1 MTVATLFKKN
11 GENITGKF
19 DEGKLIID
27 GFFMLT
33 DENNLIHL
41 YPKETIEYFALT
53 SNIEDYTTYLDQKGI
68 KVPVGINKFKVLIG
82 ESQLV
87 IDNAFFC
94 ESIGDY
100 VRITTFGAPGY
111 INEVFIQKENVN
123 DIQVHY
129 TETNQERASLLFD
142 KKLLE
147 KIDMGDYYGEVM
159 ALLSILSSYDIN
171 EDDFLAIYE
180 SNYYTF
186 NISTDFAN
194 AIDLYIKSKSE
205 NKTDSADLIKEYG
218 DTISDESISEW
229 KSVKP
234 EPVEL
239 SSYDELGELESEPL
253 KDEEDNSTETWKF
266 EGSTVE
272 DMAEEDNDSKYLNE
286 ENPVPLEEVQ
296 PEEELDEDSK
306 KQVERIQKDLD
317 DQNINFDMENF
328 IKTGNISK
336 RYDQAVAEIND
347 VIDSVKGM
355 DFEKLKYRLEHD
367 GGDLRNLYE
376 TFCEESDLT
385 IDSKISYDS
394 FYAFLNA

>member
-159 ALLSILSSYDIN
+159 VLLSILSSYDIN

-194 AIDLYIKSKSE
+194 AINLYIKSKSE
-205 NKTDSADLIKEYG
+205 NQTDSTDLIKEYG
-218 DTISDESISEW
+218 DTISDDSISEW

-239 SSYDELGELESEPL
+239 FANDESSNLEPEPL
-253 KDEEDNSTETWKF
+253 KDEEDNSVETWKF
-266 EGSTVE
+266 EGSTAE
-272 DMAEEDNDSKYLNE
+272 DMAEEDNDSEYLNE
-286 ENPVPLEEVQ
+286 ENPVALEEVQ
-296 PEEELDEDSK
+296 PEEELDENSK
-306 KQVERIQKDLD
+306 QQVERIQKDLD
-317 DQNINFDMENF
+317 DQNIDFDMENF
-328 IKTGNISK
+328 IKTGKI
-336 RYDQAVAEIND
+336 YDQAASEIND
-347 VIDSVKGM
+347 IIDSAKGI
-355 DFEKLKYRLEHD
+355 DFEKLKYRLGYD

-385 IDSKISYDS
+385 IDSKISYDA
-394 FYAFLNA
+394 FYAFVNS

>member
-11 GENITGKF
+11 GENTTGKF

-159 ALLSILSSYDIN
+159 VLISILSSYDIN

-186 NISTDFAN
+186 NISADFAK
-194 AIDLYIKSKSE
+194 AINLYIKSKSE
-205 NKTDSADLIKEYG
+205 NQTDSTNLAEEYG
-218 DTISDESISEW
+218 DTISDDSISEW
-229 KSVKP
+229 KSIKP

-239 SSYDELGELESEPL
+239 SSYDELGGLEPEPL
-253 KDEEDNSTETWKF
+253 KDEEDDSTEKWEY

-272 DMAEEDNDSKYLNE
+272 DMDEEDESKYLNE
-286 ENPVPLEEVQ
+286 EEPVALEEVQ
-296 PEEELDEDSK
+296 LEEELDEDSK
-306 KQVERIQKDLD
+306 RQGEQIEKIAE
-317 DQNINFDMENF
+317 E
-328 IKTGNISK
+328 
-336 RYDQAVAEIND
+336 YDQAVEEINR
-347 VIDSVKGM
+347 IIESVKGM
-355 DFEKLKYRLEHD
+355 DLEKMKYRMGYDNELKD
-367 GGDLRNLYE
+367 LYE
-376 TFCEESDLT
+376 SFCMESDLT
-385 IDSKISYDS
+385 IESEISYEA
-394 FYAFLNA
+394 FYMFINS

>member
-19 DEGKLIID
+19 DEGKLITD

-41 YPKETIEYFALT
+41 YPKENIEYFALT
-53 SNIEDYTTYLDQKGI
+53 SNIEDYATYLDQKGI
-68 KVPVGINKFKVLIG
+68 KIDKGINKFKVLFDNT
-82 ESQLV
+82 QLF
-87 IDNAFFC
+87 IDSAFFC

-100 VRITTFGAPGY
+100 VRFTIFGAPGY
-111 INEVFIQKENVN
+111 INEVFIPKENVN
-123 DIQVHY
+123 DIEVHH
-129 TETNQERASLLFD
+129 TETNQEKASLLFD

-159 ALLSILSSYDIN
+159 VLLSILSSYDIH

-194 AIDLYIKSKSE
+194 AIDLYIKSKTE
-205 NKTDSADLIKEYG
+205 NKTDSTDLIEEYG
-218 DTISDESISEW
+218 DTISDDSISEW

-234 EPVEL
+234 ETVDL
-239 SSYDELGELESEPL
+239 SSYDALRSLEPEPL
-253 KDEEDNSTETWKF
+253 KDEEDDSTEKWEY

-272 DMAEEDNDSKYLNE
+272 DMDEEDESKYLNE
-286 ENPVPLEEVQ
+286 EEPAALEEVE
-296 PEEELDEDSK
+296 PEEELDENSK
-306 KQVERIQKDLD
+306 SQVERIQKDLD
-317 DQNINFDMENF
+317 DQNINLDMEEF
-328 IKTGNISK
+328 IKTGKIAE
-336 RYDQAVAEIND
+336 RYDQAVNEIND
-347 VIDSVKGM
+347 LIESVKGI
-355 DFEKLKYRLEHD
+355 DLEELKHKLGFDR
-367 GGDLRNLYE
+367 DLRDLYE
-376 TFCEESDLT
+376 TFCEESNLT
-385 IDSKISYDS
+385 INSDKSYES

>member
-82 ESQLV
+82 EYQLV

-159 ALLSILSSYDIN
+159 VLLSILSSYDIN

-194 AIDLYIKSKSE
+194 AINLYIKSKSE
-205 NKTDSADLIKEYG
+205 NQTDSTDLAEEYG
-218 DTISDESISEW
+218 DTISDDSISEW
-229 KSVKP
+229 KSVKS
-234 EPVEL
+234 ETVDL
-239 SSYDELGELESEPL
+239 SSYDALRSLEPEPL
-253 KDEEDNSTETWKF
+253 KDEEVDSTEKWEY

-272 DMAEEDNDSKYLNE
+272 DMDEEDESKYLNE
-286 ENPVPLEEVQ
+286 EEPVALEEVE
-296 PEEELDEDSK
+296 PEEELDENTKS
-306 KQVERIQKDLD
+306 QVERIQKDLD
-317 DQNINFDMENF
+317 DQNIDFDMENF
-328 IKTGNISK
+328 IKTGKISEE
-336 RYDQAVAEIND
+336 YEQILADMT
-347 VIDSVKGM
+347 DSIKAAKGM
-355 DFEKLKYRLEHD
+355 TAEEIELQLAQDD
-367 GGDLRNLYE
+367 NLNEVYE
-376 TFCEESDLT
+376 TFCEAYDIEKYSEG
-385 IDSKISYDS
+385 SYEDFS
-394 FYAFLNA
+394 NFVNS

>member
-1 MTVATLFKKN
+1 MTVATLFKKT
-11 GENITGKF
+11 GENITGNF

-53 SNIEDYTTYLDQKGI
+53 SNIEDYTNYLDQKGI
-68 KVPVGINKFKVLIG
+68 KVPVGINKFKVLID

-159 ALLSILSSYDIN
+159 VLLSILSSYDIN

-180 SNYYTF
+180 TNYYTF
-186 NISTDFAN
+186 NISTDFAD
-194 AIDLYIKSKSE
+194 AINLYIKSKSE
-205 NKTDSADLIKEYG
+205 NQTDSTDLIKEYG
-218 DTISDESISEW
+218 DTISDDSISEW

-239 SSYDELGELESEPL
+239 SSYDELAGLEPEPL
-253 KDEEDNSTETWKF
+253 KDKEDNSKEKWVYD
-266 EGSTVE
+266 GSDVYNIN
-272 DMAEEDNDSKYLNE
+272 EEDESKYLNE
-286 ENPVPLEEVQ
+286 EEPVALEEVE
-296 PEEELDEDSK
+296 PEEELDENSK
-306 KQVERIQKDLD
+306 SQVERIQKDLD
-317 DQNINFDMENF
+317 DQNINLDMEEF
-328 IKTGNISK
+328 IKTGKIAE
-336 RYDQAVAEIND
+336 RYDQAVNEIND
-347 VIDSVKGM
+347 LIDSVKGM
-355 DFEKLKYRLEHD
+355 DLEELKHKLGVDR
-367 GGDLRNLYE
+367 DLRDLYE
-376 TFCEESDLT
+376 TFCEESNLT
-385 IDSKISYDS
+385 INSDASYEA

>member
-129 TETNQERASLLFD
+129 TETNQEKASLLFD

-159 ALLSILSSYDIN
+159 VLLSILSSYDIN

-180 SNYYTF
+180 SNYYIF
-186 NISTDFAN
+186 NISTDFAD
-194 AIDLYIKSKSE
+194 AINLYIKSKSE
-205 NKTDSADLIKEYG
+205 NQTDSTDLAEEYG
-218 DTISDESISEW
+218 DTISDNSISEW
-229 KSVKP
+229 KSVKS

-239 SSYDELGELESEPL
+239 SSYDELGGLEPEPL
-253 KDEEDNSTETWKF
+253 KDEEDDSTEKWEY
-266 EGSTVE
+266 EGSIVE
-272 DMAEEDNDSKYLNE
+272 DMDEEDESKYLNE
-286 ENPVPLEEVQ
+286 EEPVALEEVE

-306 KQVERIQKDLD
+306 RQGEQIEKIAE
-317 DQNINFDMENF
+317 E
-328 IKTGNISK
+328 
-336 RYDQAVAEIND
+336 YDQAVEEINR
-347 VIDSVKGM
+347 IIESVKGM
-355 DFEKLKYRLEHD
+355 DLEKMKYRMGYDNELKD
-367 GGDLRNLYE
+367 LYE
-376 TFCEESDLT
+376 SFCMESDLT
-385 IDSKISYDS
+385 IESEISYEA
-394 FYAFLNA
+394 FYMFINS

>member
-159 ALLSILSSYDIN
+159 VLISILSSYDIN

-186 NISTDFAN
+186 NISTDFAD
-194 AIDLYIKSKSE
+194 AINLYIKSKSE
-205 NKTDSADLIKEYG
+205 NQTDSTDLAEEYG
-218 DTISDESISEW
+218 DTISDDSISEW
-229 KSVKP
+229 KSVNP
-234 EPVEL
+234 ETVDL
-239 SSYDELGELESEPL
+239 SSYDALRSLDPEPL
-253 KDEEDNSTETWKF
+253 KDKEDNSVENWEY

-272 DMAEEDNDSKYLNE
+272 DMDEEDESKYLNE
-286 ENPVPLEEVQ
+286 EEPVALEEVE
-296 PEEELDEDSK
+296 PKEELDENSK
-306 KQVERIQKDLD
+306 SQVERIQKDLD
-317 DQNINFDMENF
+317 DQNINLDMEEF
-328 IKTGNISK
+328 IKTGKIAE
-336 RYDQAVAEIND
+336 RYDQAVNEIND
-347 VIDSVKGM
+347 LIESVKGM
-355 DFEKLKYRLEHD
+355 DLEEVKHKLGFDR
-367 GGDLRNLYE
+367 DLRDLYE
-376 TFCEESDLT
+376 TFCEESNLT
-385 IDSKISYDS
+385 INSDESYES

>member
-111 INEVFIQKENVN
+111 INEVFIQKEDVD

-159 ALLSILSSYDIN
+159 VLLSILSSYDIH

-194 AIDLYIKSKSE
+194 AIDLYIKSKTE
-205 NKTDSADLIKEYG
+205 NKTDSIDLIEEYG
-218 DTISDESISEW
+218 DTISDDSISEW

-234 EPVEL
+234 ETVDL
-239 SSYDELGELESEPL
+239 SSYDALRSLEPEPL
-253 KDEEDNSTETWKF
+253 KDEEDDSVEKW
-266 EGSTVE
+266 EYDGSTTE
-272 DMAEEDNDSKYLNE
+272 DMSEEDESKYLNE
-286 ENPVPLEEVQ
+286 EEPVALEEVE
-296 PEEELDEDSK
+296 PEEELDENSK
-306 KQVERIQKDLD
+306 SQVERIQKDLD
-317 DQNINFDMENF
+317 DQNINLDMEKF
-328 IKTGNISK
+328 IKTGKIAE
-336 RYDQAVAEIND
+336 RYDQAVNEIND
-347 VIDSVKGM
+347 LIESVKGM
-355 DFEKLKYRLEHD
+355 DLEKIKYQMSYD
-367 GGDLRNLYE
+367 NDLSDLYE
-376 TFCEESDLT
+376 TFCEESDLELE
-385 IDSKISYDS
+385 SEISYEA
-394 FYAFLNA
+394 FYTFINS

>member
-1 MTVATLFKKN
+1 MTIATLFKKN
-11 GENITGKF
+11 GKNITGKF

-33 DENNLIHL
+33 DENDQIHL

-53 SNIEDYTTYLDQKGI
+53 SNIEDYTNYLDQKGI
-68 KVPVGINKFKVLIG
+68 KVPAGINKFKVLVG

-100 VRITTFGAPGY
+100 IRITTFGAPGY
-111 INEVFIQKENVN
+111 INEVFIQKEDVD
-123 DIQVHY
+123 DIEVHY
-129 TETNQERASLLFD
+129 TETNQEKASLLFD

-147 KIDMGDYYGEVM
+147 KIDMGDYYGQVM
-159 ALLSILSSYDIN
+159 ALISILSSYDIH

-205 NKTDSADLIKEYG
+205 NKTDSNDLIKEYG
-218 DTISDESISEW
+218 DTISDDSISEW

-239 SSYDELGELESEPL
+239 NSYDELAGLEPEPL
-253 KDEEDNSTETWKF
+253 K
-266 EGSTVE
+266 
-272 DMAEEDNDSKYLNE
+272 AEEDSSIERWHYDGSDVYNITEEDESKYLDE
-286 ENPVPLEEVQ
+286 EEPVALEEVE
-296 PEEELDEDSK
+296 PEEELDENSK
-306 KQVERIQKDLD
+306 SQVERIQKDLD
-317 DQNINFDMENF
+317 DQNINFDIENF
-328 IKTGNISK
+328 INTGKISEE
-336 RYDQAVAEIND
+336 YDHALTDMANSIKAA
-347 VIDSVKGM
+347 KGM
-355 DFEKLKYRLEHD
+355 TAEEIKLQLAQD
-367 GGDLRNLYE
+367 DNLNEVYE
-376 TFCEESDLT
+376 TYCE
-385 IDSKISYDS
+385 SYDIEKYS
-394 FYAFLNA
+394 EDSYEDFSNFVNS

>member
-68 KVPVGINKFKVLIG
+68 KVPIGINKFKVLIS

-111 INEVFIQKENVN
+111 INEIFIQKENVN

-129 TETNQERASLLFD
+129 TETNQEKASLLFD

-159 ALLSILSSYDIN
+159 VLLSILSSYDIN

-194 AIDLYIKSKSE
+194 AINLYIKSKSE
-205 NKTDSADLIKEYG
+205 NQTDSTDLAEEYG
-218 DTISDESISEW
+218 DTISDDSISEW

-239 SSYDELGELESEPL
+239 SSYDELGGLEPEPL
-253 KDEEDNSTETWKF
+253 KDEEDDSTKKWEY

-272 DMAEEDNDSKYLNE
+272 DMDEEDESKYLNE
-286 ENPVPLEEVQ
+286 ENPVVLEEVE
-296 PEEELDEDSK
+296 PDEELDENSK
-306 KQVERIQKDLD
+306 SQVERIQKDLD
-317 DQNINFDMENF
+317 DQNINLDMEKF
-328 IKTGNISK
+328 IKTGKIAE
-336 RYDQAVAEIND
+336 RYDQAVEEINRT
-347 VIDSVKGM
+347 IESVKGM
-355 DFEKLKYRLEHD
+355 DLEKIKYQMRYD
-367 GGDLRNLYE
+367 NDLSDLYE
-376 TFCEESDLT
+376 TFCEESDLELE
-385 IDSKISYDS
+385 SEISYEA
-394 FYAFLNA
+394 FYTFINS

>member
-53 SNIEDYTTYLDQKGI
+53 SNIEDYTNYLDQKGI
-68 KVPVGINKFKVLIG
+68 KVPVGINKFKVLID

-100 VRITTFGAPGY
+100 VRITTFGSPGY

-159 ALLSILSSYDIN
+159 VLLSILSSYDIN

-186 NISTDFAN
+186 NISTDFAH
-194 AIDLYIKSKSE
+194 AINLYIKSKSE
-205 NKTDSADLIKEYG
+205 NQTDSTDLAEEYG
-218 DTISDESISEW
+218 DTISDDSISEW

-234 EPVEL
+234 ETVDL
-239 SSYDELGELESEPL
+239 SSYDALRSLEPEPL
-253 KDEEDNSTETWKF
+253 KDEEVDSTEKWEY

-272 DMAEEDNDSKYLNE
+272 DMDEEDESKYLNE
-286 ENPVPLEEVQ
+286 EEPVALEEVE
-296 PEEELDEDSK
+296 PEEELDENSK
-306 KQVERIQKDLD
+306 QQVERIQKDLD
-317 DQNINFDMENF
+317 DQNIDFDMENF
-328 IKTGNISK
+328 IKTGKI
-336 RYDQAVAEIND
+336 YDQVASEIND
-347 VIDSVKGM
+347 IIDSAKGL
-355 DFEKLKYRLEHD
+355 DFEKLKYRLGSD

-385 IDSKISYDS
+385 IDSKISYDA

>member
-111 INEVFIQKENVN
+111 INEVFIQKEDVD

-129 TETNQERASLLFD
+129 TETNQEKASLLFD

-159 ALLSILSSYDIN
+159 VLLSILSSYDIN

-205 NKTDSADLIKEYG
+205 TKTDSNDLIEECG
-218 DTISDESISEW
+218 DTISDDFISKW
-229 KSVKP
+229 KSVNP

-239 SSYDELGELESEPL
+239 SSYDELGGLEPEPL
-253 KDEEDNSTETWKF
+253 KDKEDD
-266 EGSTVE
+266 STVE
-272 DMAEEDNDSKYLNE
+272 DMDEEDESKYLNE
-286 ENPVPLEEVQ
+286 EEPVALEEVE
-296 PEEELDEDSK
+296 PEEELDENSK
-306 KQVERIQKDLD
+306 SQVERIQKDLD
-317 DQNINFDMENF
+317 DQNINLDMEEF
-328 IKTGNISK
+328 IKTGKIAE
-336 RYDQAVAEIND
+336 RYDQAVNEIND
-347 VIDSVKGM
+347 LIDSVKGM
-355 DFEKLKYRLEHD
+355 DLEEVKHKLGFDR
-367 GGDLRNLYE
+367 DLRDLYE
-376 TFCEESDLT
+376 TFCEESNLT
-385 IDSKISYDS
+385 INSDESYES

>member
-129 TETNQERASLLFD
+129 TETNQERASLLFN

-159 ALLSILSSYDIN
+159 VLLSILSSYDIN

-186 NISTDFAN
+186 NISTDFAD
-194 AIDLYIKSKSE
+194 AINLYIKSKSE
-205 NKTDSADLIKEYG
+205 NQTDSTDLIKEYG
-218 DTISDESISEW
+218 DTISDDSISEW

-239 SSYDELGELESEPL
+239 SSYDELGGLEPEPL
-253 KDEEDNSTETWKF
+253 KDEEDDSTEKWEY

-272 DMAEEDNDSKYLNE
+272 DMDEEDESKYLNE
-286 ENPVPLEEVQ
+286 EEPVALEEVE
-296 PEEELDEDSK
+296 PEEELDENSK
-306 KQVERIQKDLD
+306 SQVERIQKDLD
-317 DQNINFDMENF
+317 YQNINLDMEKF
-328 IKTGNISK
+328 IKTGKIAE
-336 RYDQAVAEIND
+336 RYDQAVEEINRT
-347 VIDSVKGM
+347 IESVKGM
-355 DFEKLKYRLEHD
+355 DLEKIKYQMSYD
-367 GGDLRNLYE
+367 NDLSDLYE
-376 TFCEESDLT
+376 TFCEESDLELE
-385 IDSKISYDS
+385 SEISYEA
-394 FYAFLNA
+394 FYTFINS

>member
-1 MTVATLFKKN
+1 MTIVTLFKKN
-11 GENITGKF
+11 GKNITGKF

-33 DENNLIHL
+33 DENDQIHL
-41 YPKETIEYFALT
+41 YPKENIEYFALT
-53 SNIEDYTTYLDQKGI
+53 SNIEDYTAYLDQKEI
-68 KVPVGINKFKVLIG
+68 KVPAGINKFKVLVG
-82 ESQLV
+82 QSQLV

-100 VRITTFGAPGY
+100 IRITTFGAPGY
-111 INEVFIQKENVN
+111 INEVFIQKENVD
-123 DIQVHY
+123 DIEVHY
-129 TETNQERASLLFD
+129 TETNQEKASLLFD

-159 ALLSILSSYDIN
+159 VLLSILSGYDIH

-186 NISTDFAN
+186 NISTDFAE

-205 NKTDSADLIKEYG
+205 NKTESTDLVEEYG
-218 DTISDESISEW
+218 DTISDDSISEW

-234 EPVEL
+234 ETVKL
-239 SSYDELGELESEPL
+239 NSYDELDGLEPEPL
-253 KDEEDNSTETWKF
+253 KDEEEY
-266 EGSTVE
+266 E
-272 DMAEEDNDSKYLNE
+272 SKYLNE
-286 ENPVPLEEVQ
+286 ENPVALEEVE
-296 PEEELDEDSK
+296 PEEELDENSK

-328 IKTGNISK
+328 IKTGRISE
-336 RYDQAVAEIND
+336 RYDQALTEIND
-347 VIDSVKGM
+347 VIESVKGM
-355 DFEKLKYRLEHD
+355 DFENVKHKLGFDR
-367 GGDLRNLYE
+367 DLRDLYE
-376 TFCEESDLT
+376 TFCEESDLDINSDT
-385 IDSKISYDS
+385 SYEA

>member
-68 KVPVGINKFKVLIG
+68 KVPIGINKFKVLIDK
-82 ESQLV
+82 SQLV

-186 NISTDFAN
+186 NISTDFAD
-194 AIDLYIKSKSE
+194 AINLYIKSKSE
-205 NKTDSADLIKEYG
+205 NQTDSTDLAEEYG
-218 DTISDESISEW
+218 DTISDDSISEW

-234 EPVEL
+234 EP
-239 SSYDELGELESEPL
+239 L
-253 KDEEDNSTETWKF
+253 KDEEDE
-266 EGSTVE
+266 
-272 DMAEEDNDSKYLNE
+272 SKYLNE
-286 ENPVPLEEVQ
+286 EEPVALEEVE
-296 PEEELDEDSK
+296 PEEELDENSK
-306 KQVERIQKDLD
+306 SQVERIQKDLD
-317 DQNINFDMENF
+317 DQNINLDMEEF
-328 IKTGNISK
+328 IKTGKIAE
-336 RYDQAVAEIND
+336 RYDQAVNEIND
-347 VIDSVKGM
+347 LIESVKGM
-355 DFEKLKYRLEHD
+355 DFEEVKHKLGLDR
-367 GGDLRNLYE
+367 DLRDLYE
-376 TFCEESDLT
+376 TFCEESNLT
-385 IDSKISYDS
+385 INSDESYES

>member
-111 INEVFIQKENVN
+111 INEVFIQKEDVD

-129 TETNQERASLLFD
+129 TETNQEKASLLFD

-159 ALLSILSSYDIN
+159 VLISILHSYDIH

-186 NISTDFAN
+186 NISTDFAH
-194 AIDLYIKSKSE
+194 AINLYIKSKSE
-205 NKTDSADLIKEYG
+205 NQTDSTDLAEEYG
-218 DTISDESISEW
+218 DTISDDSISEW

-239 SSYDELGELESEPL
+239 SSYDELGGLEPEPL
-253 KDEEDNSTETWKF
+253 KDEEDDSTEKWVYD
-266 EGSTVE
+266 GSDVYNIT
-272 DMAEEDNDSKYLNE
+272 EEDESKYLNE
-286 ENPVPLEEVQ
+286 EEPVALEEVE
-296 PEEELDEDSK
+296 PEEELDENSK
-306 KQVERIQKDLD
+306 SQVGRIQKDLD
-317 DQNINFDMENF
+317 DQNINLDMEKF
-328 IKTGNISK
+328 IKTGKIAE
-336 RYDQAVAEIND
+336 RYDQAVEEINRT
-347 VIDSVKGM
+347 IESVKGM
-355 DFEKLKYRLEHD
+355 DLEKIKYQMSYD
-367 GGDLRNLYE
+367 NDLSDLYE
-376 TFCEESDLT
+376 TFCEESDLELE
-385 IDSKISYDS
+385 SEISYEA
-394 FYAFLNA
+394 FYTFINS

>member
-41 YPKETIEYFALT
+41 YPKETIDYFALT
-53 SNIEDYTTYLDQKGI
+53 SNIEDYTNYLDQKGI
-68 KVPVGINKFKVLIG
+68 KVPVGINKFKVLID

-159 ALLSILSSYDIN
+159 VLLSILSSYDIH

-194 AIDLYIKSKSE
+194 AIDLYIKSKTE
-205 NKTDSADLIKEYG
+205 NKTDSTDLIEEYG
-218 DTISDESISEW
+218 DTISDDSISEW

-234 EPVEL
+234 ETVDL
-239 SSYDELGELESEPL
+239 SSYDALRSLEPEPL
-253 KDEEDNSTETWKF
+253 KDKEDDSVENWEY

-272 DMAEEDNDSKYLNE
+272 DVNEEDESKYLNE
-286 ENPVPLEEVQ
+286 EEPIALEEVQ

-306 KQVERIQKDLD
+306 KQGEQIEK
-317 DQNINFDMENF
+317 IAEE
-328 IKTGNISK
+328 
-336 RYDQAVAEIND
+336 YDQAVEEINR
-347 VIDSVKGM
+347 IIESVKGM
-355 DFEKLKYRLEHD
+355 DLEKMKYRMGYDNELKD
-367 GGDLRNLYE
+367 LYE
-376 TFCEESDLT
+376 SFCMESDLT
-385 IDSKISYDS
+385 IESEISYEA
-394 FYAFLNA
+394 FYMFINS

>member
-19 DEGKLIID
+19 DEGKLITD

-33 DENNLIHL
+33 DENNVIHL

-53 SNIEDYTTYLDQKGI
+53 SNIEDYAAYLDQKGI
-68 KVPVGINKFKVLIG
+68 RIDKGINKFKVLTDKT
-82 ESQLV
+82 QLFV
-87 IDNAFFC
+87 DSAFFC

-100 VRITTFGAPGY
+100 VRFTTFGAPGY

-123 DIQVHY
+123 DIEVHS
-129 TETNQERASLLFD
+129 TETNQEKASLLFD

-159 ALLSILSSYDIN
+159 VLLSILSSYDIH

-194 AIDLYIKSKSE
+194 AIDLYIKSKTE
-205 NKTDSADLIKEYG
+205 NKTDSTDLIEEYG
-218 DTISDESISEW
+218 DTISDDSISEW

-234 EPVEL
+234 ETVDL
-239 SSYDELGELESEPL
+239 SSYDALRSLEPEPL
-253 KDEEDNSTETWKF
+253 KDEEVDSTEKWEY

-272 DMAEEDNDSKYLNE
+272 DTTEEDESEYLNDE
-286 ENPVPLEEVQ
+286 EPVALEEVQ

-306 KQVERIQKDLD
+306 KQGEQIEK
-317 DQNINFDMENF
+317 IAEE
-328 IKTGNISK
+328 
-336 RYDQAVAEIND
+336 YDQAVEEINR
-347 VIDSVKGM
+347 IIESVKGM
-355 DFEKLKYRLEHD
+355 DLEKMKYRMGYDNELKD
-367 GGDLRNLYE
+367 LYE
-376 TFCEESDLT
+376 SFCMESDLT
-385 IDSKISYDS
+385 IESEISYEA
-394 FYAFLNA
+394 FYTFINS

>member
-68 KVPVGINKFKVLIG
+68 KVPIGINKFKVLIG

-159 ALLSILSSYDIN
+159 VLISILSSYDIN
-171 EDDFLAIYE
+171 EDDFLAIYK

-186 NISTDFAN
+186 NISTDFAD
-194 AIDLYIKSKSE
+194 AINLYIKSKSE
-205 NKTDSADLIKEYG
+205 N
-218 DTISDESISEW
+218 
-229 KSVKP
+229 
-234 EPVEL
+234 
-239 SSYDELGELESEPL
+239 
-253 KDEEDNSTETWKF
+253 
-266 EGSTVE
+266 
-272 DMAEEDNDSKYLNE
+272 
-286 ENPVPLEEVQ
+286 
-296 PEEELDEDSK
+296 
-306 KQVERIQKDLD
+306 
-317 DQNINFDMENF
+317 
-328 IKTGNISK
+328 
-336 RYDQAVAEIND
+336 
-347 VIDSVKGM
+347 
-355 DFEKLKYRLEHD
+355 
-367 GGDLRNLYE
+367 
-376 TFCEESDLT
+376 
-385 IDSKISYDS
+385 
-394 FYAFLNA
+394 

>member
-53 SNIEDYTTYLDQKGI
+53 SNIEDYTNYLDQKGI
-68 KVPVGINKFKVLIG
+68 KVPVGINKFKVLID

-159 ALLSILSSYDIN
+159 VLLSILSSYDIN

-194 AIDLYIKSKSE
+194 AINLYIKSKSE
-205 NKTDSADLIKEYG
+205 NQTDSTDLAEEYA
-218 DTISDESISEW
+218 DTISDDSISEW

-234 EPVEL
+234 ETVDL
-239 SSYDELGELESEPL
+239 SSYDALRSLEPEPL
-253 KDEEDNSTETWKF
+253 KDKEDDSTKKWEY

-272 DMAEEDNDSKYLNE
+272 DMDEEDESKYLNE
-286 ENPVPLEEVQ
+286 EEPVALEEVE
-296 PEEELDEDSK
+296 PEEELDENSK
-306 KQVERIQKDLD
+306 SQVERIQKDLD
-317 DQNINFDMENF
+317 DQNIDFDMENF
-328 IKTGNISK
+328 IKTGKISEE
-336 RYDQAVAEIND
+336 YEQILADMT
-347 VIDSVKGM
+347 DSIKAAKGM
-355 DFEKLKYRLEHD
+355 TAEEIELQLAQDD
-367 GGDLRNLYE
+367 NLNEVYE
-376 TFCEESDLT
+376 TFCEAYDIEKYSEG
-385 IDSKISYDS
+385 SYEDFS
-394 FYAFLNA
+394 NFVNS

>member
-68 KVPVGINKFKVLIG
+68 KVPVGINKFKVLID

-111 INEVFIQKENVN
+111 INEVFIQKEDVD

-159 ALLSILSSYDIN
+159 ALLSILSSYDIH

-194 AIDLYIKSKSE
+194 AIDLYIKSKTE
-205 NKTDSADLIKEYG
+205 NKTDSTDLIEEYG
-218 DTISDESISEW
+218 DTISDDSISEW

-234 EPVEL
+234 ETVDL
-239 SSYDELGELESEPL
+239 SSYDALRSLEPEPL
-253 KDEEDNSTETWKF
+253 KDEVDDSVENWKY

-272 DMAEEDNDSKYLNE
+272 DMDGEDESKYLNE
-286 ENPVPLEEVQ
+286 EEPVALEEVE
-296 PEEELDEDSK
+296 PEEELDENSK
-306 KQVERIQKDLD
+306 SQVERIQKDLD
-317 DQNINFDMENF
+317 DQNINLDMEEF
-328 IKTGNISK
+328 IKTGKIAE
-336 RYDQAVAEIND
+336 RYEQAVNEIND
-347 VIDSVKGM
+347 IIDSVKGM
-355 DFEKLKYRLEHD
+355 DLEKIKYQMSYDNNLSD
-367 GGDLRNLYE
+367 LYE
-376 TFCEESDLT
+376 TFCEESDLELE
-385 IDSKISYDS
+385 SEISYEA
-394 FYAFLNA
+394 FYTFINS

>member
-53 SNIEDYTTYLDQKGI
+53 SNIEDYTNYLDQKGI
-68 KVPVGINKFKVLIG
+68 KVPIGINKFKVLIG
-82 ESQLV
+82 GSQLV

-111 INEVFIQKENVN
+111 INEVFIQKEDVD

-159 ALLSILSSYDIN
+159 ALLSILSSYDIH

-205 NKTDSADLIKEYG
+205 NQTDSTDLIKECG
-218 DTISDESISEW
+218 DTISDDSISEW

-234 EPVEL
+234 ETVDL
-239 SSYDELGELESEPL
+239 SSYDALRSLEPEPL
-253 KDEEDNSTETWKF
+253 KDREDDSVENWEY

-272 DMAEEDNDSKYLNE
+272 DMDEEDESKYLNE
-286 ENPVPLEEVQ
+286 EEPVSLEEVQ
-296 PEEELDEDSK
+296 PEEKLDENSK
-306 KQVERIQKDLD
+306 QQVERIQKDLD
-317 DQNINFDMENF
+317 DQNIDFDMENF
-328 IKTGNISK
+328 IKTGKI
-336 RYDQAVAEIND
+336 YDQAASEIND
-347 VIDSVKGM
+347 IIDSAKGL
-355 DFEKLKYRLEHD
+355 DFEKLKYRLGSD

-385 IDSKISYDS
+385 IDSKISYDA
-394 FYAFLNA
+394 FYAFVNS

>member
-19 DEGKLIID
+19 DEGRLITD

-33 DENNLIHL
+33 DENNVIHL

-53 SNIEDYTTYLDQKGI
+53 SNIEDYAAYLDQKGI
-68 KVPVGINKFKVLIG
+68 RIDKGINKFKVLTNKT
-82 ESQLV
+82 QLYV
-87 IDNAFFC
+87 DSAFFC

-100 VRITTFGAPGY
+100 VRFTTFSAPGY

-123 DIQVHY
+123 DIEVHH
-129 TETNQERASLLFD
+129 TETNQEKASLLFD

-159 ALLSILSSYDIN
+159 VLLSILSSYDIH

-194 AIDLYIKSKSE
+194 AIDLYIKSKTE
-205 NKTDSADLIKEYG
+205 NKTDSTDLIEEYG
-218 DTISDESISEW
+218 DIISDDSISEW

-234 EPVEL
+234 ETVDL
-239 SSYDELGELESEPL
+239 SSYDALRSLEPEPL
-253 KDEEDNSTETWKF
+253 KDEEVDSTEKWEY

-272 DMAEEDNDSKYLNE
+272 DMDEEDESKYINE
-286 ENPVPLEEVQ
+286 ENPVALEEVQ
-296 PEEELDEDSK
+296 PEEELDENSK
-306 KQVERIQKDLD
+306 SQVERIQKDLD
-317 DQNINFDMENF
+317 DQNINLDMEEF
-328 IKTGNISK
+328 IKTGKIAE
-336 RYDQAVAEIND
+336 RYDQAVNEIND
-347 VIDSVKGM
+347 LIESVKGM
-355 DFEKLKYRLEHD
+355 DLEEVKHKLGFD
-367 GGDLRNLYE
+367 SDLRDLYE
-376 TFCEESDLT
+376 TFCEESNLT
-385 IDSKISYDS
+385 INSDESYES

>member
-53 SNIEDYTTYLDQKGI
+53 SNIEDYTNYLDQKGI
-68 KVPVGINKFKVLIG
+68 KVPVGINKFKVLID

-159 ALLSILSSYDIN
+159 VLLSILSSYDIN

-186 NISTDFAN
+186 NISTDFAD
-194 AIDLYIKSKSE
+194 AINLYIKSKSE
-205 NKTDSADLIKEYG
+205 NQTDSTDLAEEYG
-218 DTISDESISEW
+218 DTISDDSISEW

-239 SSYDELGELESEPL
+239 SSYDELDGLEPEPL
-253 KDEEDNSTETWKF
+253 KDEEDDSTEKWEY
-266 EGSTVE
+266 EGSTTE
-272 DMAEEDNDSKYLNE
+272 EIPEEDESKYINE
-286 ENPVPLEEVQ
+286 ENPVALEEVIRQ
-296 PEEELDEDSK
+296 TEEELDEDSK
-306 KQVERIQKDLD
+306 RQGEQIEKIAE
-317 DQNINFDMENF
+317 E
-328 IKTGNISK
+328 
-336 RYDQAVAEIND
+336 YDQAVEEINR
-347 VIDSVKGM
+347 IIESVKGM
-355 DFEKLKYRLEHD
+355 DLEKMKYRMGYDNELKD
-367 GGDLRNLYE
+367 LYE
-376 TFCEESDLT
+376 SFCMESDLT
-385 IDSKISYDS
+385 IESEISYEA
-394 FYAFLNA
+394 FYMFINS

>member
-19 DEGKLIID
+19 DEGRLITD

-33 DENNLIHL
+33 DENNVIHL

-53 SNIEDYTTYLDQKGI
+53 SNIEDYAAYLDQKGI
-68 KVPVGINKFKVLIG
+68 RIDKGNNKFKVLTNKT
-82 ESQLV
+82 QLYV
-87 IDNAFFC
+87 DSAFFC

-100 VRITTFGAPGY
+100 VRFTTFSAPGY

-123 DIQVHY
+123 DIEVHS
-129 TETNQERASLLFD
+129 TETNQEKASLLFD

-159 ALLSILSSYDIN
+159 VLLSILSSYDIH

-194 AIDLYIKSKSE
+194 AIDLYIKSKTE
-205 NKTDSADLIKEYG
+205 NKTDSTDLIEEYG
-218 DTISDESISEW
+218 DTISDDSISEW

-234 EPVEL
+234 ETVDL
-239 SSYDELGELESEPL
+239 SSYDALRSLEPEPL
-253 KDEEDNSTETWKF
+253 KDEEDDSVEKW
-266 EGSTVE
+266 EYDGSTTE
-272 DMAEEDNDSKYLNE
+272 DMSEEDESKYLNE
-286 ENPVPLEEVQ
+286 EEPVALEEVQ

-306 KQVERIQKDLD
+306 QQVERIQKDLD
-317 DQNINFDMENF
+317 DQNIDFDMENF
-328 IKTGNISK
+328 IKTGKI
-336 RYDQAVAEIND
+336 YDQAASEIND
-347 VIDSVKGM
+347 IIDSAKGI
-355 DFEKLKYRLEHD
+355 DFEKLKYRLGYD

-385 IDSKISYDS
+385 IDSKISYDA
-394 FYAFLNA
+394 FYAFVNS

>member
-68 KVPVGINKFKVLIG
+68 KVPIGINKFKVLIG
-82 ESQLV
+82 KSQLV

-129 TETNQERASLLFD
+129 TETNQEKASLLFD

-159 ALLSILSSYDIN
+159 VLLSILSSYDIN

-186 NISTDFAN
+186 NISTDFAD
-194 AIDLYIKSKSE
+194 AINLYIKSKSE
-205 NKTDSADLIKEYG
+205 NQTDSTDLIKEYG
-218 DTISDESISEW
+218 DTISDDSISEW

-239 SSYDELGELESEPL
+239 SSYDELAGLEPEPL
-253 KDEEDNSTETWKF
+253 KDEEDNSTEKWVYD
-266 EGSTVE
+266 GSDVYNIT
-272 DMAEEDNDSKYLNE
+272 EEDESKYLNE
-286 ENPVPLEEVQ
+286 EEPVALEEVQ
-296 PEEELDEDSK
+296 PEEELDENSK
-306 KQVERIQKDLD
+306 QQVERIQKDLD
-317 DQNINFDMENF
+317 DQNINLDMEEF
-328 IKTGNISK
+328 IKTGKIAE
-336 RYDQAVAEIND
+336 RYDQAVNEIND
-347 VIDSVKGM
+347 LIESAKGM
-355 DFEKLKYRLEHD
+355 DLEEVKHKLGFDR
-367 GGDLRNLYE
+367 DLRDLYE
-376 TFCEESDLT
+376 TFCEESDLELE
-385 IDSKISYDS
+385 SEVSYEA
-394 FYAFLNA
+394 FYTFINS

>member
-1 MTVATLFKKN
+1 MTIATLFKKN
-11 GENITGKF
+11 GKNITGKF

-33 DENNLIHL
+33 DENDQIHL

-53 SNIEDYTTYLDQKGI
+53 SNIEDYTNYLDQKGI
-68 KVPVGINKFKVLIG
+68 KVPAGINKFKVLVS

-100 VRITTFGAPGY
+100 IRITTFGAPGY
-111 INEVFIQKENVN
+111 INEVFIQKEDVD
-123 DIQVHY
+123 DIEVHY
-129 TETNQERASLLFD
+129 TETNQEKASLLFD

-159 ALLSILSSYDIN
+159 VLLSILSGYDIH

-205 NKTDSADLIKEYG
+205 NKTDSTDLVEEYG
-218 DTISDESISEW
+218 DTISDDSISEW

-234 EPVEL
+234 ENVEL
-239 SSYDELGELESEPL
+239 SSYDELAGLEPEPL
-253 KDEEDNSTETWKF
+253 KDEEDSSVERWHYD
-266 EGSTVE
+266 GSDVYNIT
-272 DMAEEDNDSKYLNE
+272 EEDESKYLNE
-286 ENPVPLEEVQ
+286 EEPVSLEEVES
-296 PEEELDEDSK
+296 EEELDENSK
-306 KQVERIQKDLD
+306 SQVERIQKDLD
-317 DQNINFDMENF
+317 DQNINFDIENF
-328 IKTGNISK
+328 INTGKISEE
-336 RYDQAVAEIND
+336 YDHVLADMTNSINAA
-347 VIDSVKGM
+347 KGM
-355 DFEKLKYRLEHD
+355 TAEEIKLQLAQD
-367 GGDLRNLYE
+367 DNLNEVYE
-376 TFCEESDLT
+376 TYCESYNIEKYSE
-385 IDSKISYDS
+385 DSYEDFSNFVNS
-394 FYAFLNA
+394 

>member
-11 GENITGKF
+11 GENITGNF

-129 TETNQERASLLFD
+129 TETNQEKASLLFD

-159 ALLSILSSYDIN
+159 VLLSILSSYDIN

-186 NISTDFAN
+186 NISTDFAD
-194 AIDLYIKSKSE
+194 AINLYIKSKSE
-205 NKTDSADLIKEYG
+205 NQTDSTDLIKEYG
-218 DTISDESISEW
+218 DTISDDSISEW

-239 SSYDELGELESEPL
+239 SSYDELGGLEPEPL
-253 KDEEDNSTETWKF
+253 KDEEDDSTEKWVYD
-266 EGSTVE
+266 GSDVYNIT
-272 DMAEEDNDSKYLNE
+272 EEDESKYLNE
-286 ENPVPLEEVQ
+286 ENPVALEEVE
-296 PEEELDEDSK
+296 PEEEELDENSK
-306 KQVERIQKDLD
+306 QQVERIQKDLD
-317 DQNINFDMENF
+317 DQNINLDMEEF
-328 IKTGNISK
+328 IKTGKI
-336 RYDQAVAEIND
+336 YDQAETEIND
-347 VIDSVKGM
+347 IIESAKGI
-355 DFEKLKYRLEHD
+355 DFEKLKYRLGYD

-385 IDSKISYDS
+385 IESKISYEA
-394 FYAFLNA
+394 FYAFINS

>member
-68 KVPVGINKFKVLIG
+68 KVPAGINKFKVLIG

-159 ALLSILSSYDIN
+159 VLLSILSSYDIN

-180 SNYYTF
+180 SKYYTF
-186 NISTDFAN
+186 NISTDFAD
-194 AIDLYIKSKSE
+194 AINLYIKSKSE
-205 NKTDSADLIKEYG
+205 NKTDSTDLAEEYG

-239 SSYDELGELESEPL
+239 SSYDELGGLEPESL
-253 KDEEDNSTETWKF
+253 KDEEDNSTEKWVYD
-266 EGSTVE
+266 GSDVYNIT
-272 DMAEEDNDSKYLNE
+272 EEDESKYLNE
-286 ENPVPLEEVQ
+286 EDPVALEEVE
-296 PEEELDEDSK
+296 PEEELDENSK
-306 KQVERIQKDLD
+306 SQVERIQKDLD
-317 DQNINFDMENF
+317 DQNINLDMEKF
-328 IKTGNISK
+328 IKTGKIAE
-336 RYDQAVAEIND
+336 RYDQAVEEINRT
-347 VIDSVKGM
+347 IESVKGM
-355 DFEKLKYRLEHD
+355 DLEKIKYQMSYD
-367 GGDLRNLYE
+367 NDLSDLYE
-376 TFCEESDLT
+376 TFCEESDLELE
-385 IDSKISYDS
+385 SEISYEA
-394 FYAFLNA
+394 FYTFINS

>member
-41 YPKETIEYFALT
+41 YPKETIDYFALT

-129 TETNQERASLLFD
+129 TETNQEKASLLFD

-159 ALLSILSSYDIN
+159 VLLSILSSYDIN

-186 NISTDFAN
+186 NISTDFAD
-194 AIDLYIKSKSE
+194 AINLYIKSKSE
-205 NKTDSADLIKEYG
+205 NQTDSTDLIKEYG
-218 DTISDESISEW
+218 DTISDDSISEW

-239 SSYDELGELESEPL
+239 SSYDELGELEPEPL
-253 KDEEDNSTETWKF
+253 KDEEDNSTEKWVYD
-266 EGSTVE
+266 GSDVYNIT
-272 DMAEEDNDSKYLNE
+272 EEDESKYLNE
-286 ENPVPLEEVQ
+286 EEPVALEEVE
-296 PEEELDEDSK
+296 PEEELDENSK
-306 KQVERIQKDLD
+306 SQVERIQKELD
-317 DQNINFDMENF
+317 DQNINLDMEKF
-328 IKTGNISK
+328 IKTGKIAE
-336 RYDQAVAEIND
+336 RYDQAVEEINRT
-347 VIDSVKGM
+347 IESVKGM
-355 DFEKLKYRLEHD
+355 DLEKIKYQMSYD
-367 GGDLRNLYE
+367 NDLSDLYE
-376 TFCEESDLT
+376 TFCEESDLELE
-385 IDSKISYDS
+385 SEISYEA
-394 FYAFLNA
+394 FYTFINS

>member
-11 GENITGKF
+11 GENITGNF

-159 ALLSILSSYDIN
+159 VLISILSSYDIN

-186 NISTDFAN
+186 NISTDFAK
-194 AIDLYIKSKSE
+194 AINLYIKSKSE
-205 NKTDSADLIKEYG
+205 NQTDSTDLAEEYG
-218 DTISDESISEW
+218 DTISDDSISEW

-239 SSYDELGELESEPL
+239 SSYDELGGLEPEPL
-253 KDEEDNSTETWKF
+253 KDEEDDSTEKWKY
-266 EGSTVE
+266 EGSIVE
-272 DMAEEDNDSKYLNE
+272 DMDEEDESKYLNE
-286 ENPVPLEEVQ
+286 EEPVSLEEVQ
-296 PEEELDEDSK
+296 PEEELDENSK
-306 KQVERIQKDLD
+306 SQVERIQKDLD
-317 DQNINFDMENF
+317 DQNINLDMEKF
-328 IKTGNISK
+328 IKTGNI
-336 RYDQAVAEIND
+336 AEINRT
-347 VIDSVKGM
+347 IESVKGM
-355 DFEKLKYRLEHD
+355 DLEKIKYQMSYD
-367 GGDLRNLYE
+367 NDLSDLYE
-376 TFCEESDLT
+376 TFCEESDLELE
-385 IDSKISYDS
+385 SEISYEA
-394 FYAFLNA
+394 FYTFINS

>member
-194 AIDLYIKSKSE
+194 AINLYIKSKSE
-205 NKTDSADLIKEYG
+205 NQTDSTDLAEEYG
-218 DTISDESISEW
+218 DTISDDSISEW

-239 SSYDELGELESEPL
+239 FANGELSNLEPEPL
-253 KDEEDNSTETWKF
+253 KDEEDNSVETWKF
-266 EGSTVE
+266 EGSTAE
-272 DMAEEDNDSKYLNE
+272 DMAEEDNDSEYLNE
-286 ENPVPLEEVQ
+286 ENPVALEEVQ
-296 PEEELDEDSK
+296 PEEELDKNSK
-306 KQVERIQKDLD
+306 QQVERIQKDLD
-317 DQNINFDMENF
+317 DQNIDFDMENF
-328 IKTGNISK
+328 IKTGKI
-336 RYDQAVAEIND
+336 YDQAASEIND
-347 VIDSVKGM
+347 IIDSAKGI
-355 DFEKLKYRLEHD
+355 DFEKLKYRLGYD

-385 IDSKISYDS
+385 IDSKISYDA
-394 FYAFLNA
+394 FYAFINS

>member
-11 GENITGKF
+11 GENIIGKF

-129 TETNQERASLLFD
+129 TETNQEKASLLFD

-159 ALLSILSSYDIN
+159 VLLSILSSYDIN

-186 NISTDFAN
+186 NISTDFAD
-194 AIDLYIKSKSE
+194 AINLYIKSKSE
-205 NKTDSADLIKEYG
+205 NQTDSTDLAEEYG
-218 DTISDESISEW
+218 DTISDNSISEW

-239 SSYDELGELESEPL
+239 SSYDELGELKPEPL
-253 KDEEDNSTETWKF
+253 KDEEDDSTEKW
-266 EGSTVE
+266 EYDGSTVE
-272 DMAEEDNDSKYLNE
+272 DMDEEDESKFLNE
-286 ENPVPLEEVQ
+286 EEPVALEEVE
-296 PEEELDEDSK
+296 PEEELDENSK
-306 KQVERIQKDLD
+306 SQVERIQKDLD
-317 DQNINFDMENF
+317 DQNINLDMEKF
-328 IKTGNISK
+328 IKTGKIAE
-336 RYDQAVAEIND
+336 RYDQAVEEINRT
-347 VIDSVKGM
+347 IESVKGM
-355 DFEKLKYRLEHD
+355 DLEKIKYQMSYD
-367 GGDLRNLYE
+367 NDLSDLYE
-376 TFCEESDLT
+376 TFCEESDLELE
-385 IDSKISYDS
+385 SEISYEA
-394 FYAFLNA
+394 FYTFINS

>member
-19 DEGKLIID
+19 DEGRLITD

-53 SNIEDYTTYLDQKGI
+53 SNIEDYANYLDQKEI
-68 KVPVGINKFKVLIG
+68 KIDKGINKFKVLTDKT
-82 ESQLV
+82 QLYV
-87 IDNAFFC
+87 DSAFFC

-100 VRITTFGAPGY
+100 VRFTTFGAPGY

-129 TETNQERASLLFD
+129 SETNQERASLLFD

-159 ALLSILSSYDIN
+159 ALLSILSSYDIH

-186 NISTDFAN
+186 NISTDFAK
-194 AIDLYIKSKSE
+194 AINLYIKSKSK
-205 NKTDSADLIKEYG
+205 NQIDSTDLIKEYG
-218 DTISDESISEW
+218 DTISDDSISEW

-234 EPVEL
+234 ENVEL
-239 SSYDELGELESEPL
+239 SSYDELAGLEPEPL
-253 KDEEDNSTETWKF
+253 KDEEDDSTEKWEY

-272 DMAEEDNDSKYLNE
+272 DIDEEDESKYLNE
-286 ENPVPLEEVQ
+286 EEQVALEEVE
-296 PEEELDEDSK
+296 PEEELDENSK
-306 KQVERIQKDLD
+306 SQVERIQKDLD
-317 DQNINFDMENF
+317 NQNINLDMEEF
-328 IKTGNISK
+328 IKTGKIAE
-336 RYDQAVAEIND
+336 RYDQAVNEIND
-347 VIDSVKGM
+347 LIDSVKGM
-355 DFEKLKYRLEHD
+355 NFEEVKHKLGFDR
-367 GGDLRNLYE
+367 DLRDLYE
-376 TFCEESDLT
+376 TFCEESNLT
-385 IDSKISYDS
+385 INSDESYES

>member
-33 DENNLIHL
+33 DKNNLIHL

-129 TETNQERASLLFD
+129 TETNQEKASLLFD

-159 ALLSILSSYDIN
+159 VLLSILSSYDIN

-186 NISTDFAN
+186 NISTDFAD
-194 AIDLYIKSKSE
+194 AINLYIKSKSE
-205 NKTDSADLIKEYG
+205 NQTDSTDLAEEYG
-218 DTISDESISEW
+218 DTISDNSISEW

-239 SSYDELGELESEPL
+239 SSYDELGGLEPEPL
-253 KDEEDNSTETWKF
+253 KDEEDDSTEKWEY

-272 DMAEEDNDSKYLNE
+272 NMDEEDESKYLNE
-286 ENPVPLEEVQ
+286 EEPVALEEVE

-306 KQVERIQKDLD
+306 RQGEQIEKIAE
-317 DQNINFDMENF
+317 E
-328 IKTGNISK
+328 
-336 RYDQAVAEIND
+336 YDQAVEEINR
-347 VIDSVKGM
+347 IIESVKGM
-355 DFEKLKYRLEHD
+355 DLEKMKYRMGYDNELKD
-367 GGDLRNLYE
+367 LYE
-376 TFCEESDLT
+376 SFCMESDLT
-385 IDSKISYDS
+385 LESEISYEA
-394 FYAFLNA
+394 FYMFINS

>member
-68 KVPVGINKFKVLIG
+68 KVPAGINKFKVLID

-159 ALLSILSSYDIN
+159 VLLSILSSYDIN

-194 AIDLYIKSKSE
+194 AINLYIKSKSE
-205 NKTDSADLIKEYG
+205 NQTDSTDLAEEYG
-218 DTISDESISEW
+218 DTISDDSISEW

-234 EPVEL
+234 ETVDL
-239 SSYDELGELESEPL
+239 SSYDALCSLEPEPL
-253 KDEEDNSTETWKF
+253 KDEEDDSTKKWEY

-272 DMAEEDNDSKYLNE
+272 DMNE
-286 ENPVPLEEVQ
+286 EEPVALEEVE
-296 PEEELDEDSK
+296 PEEELDENSK
-306 KQVERIQKDLD
+306 QQVERIQKDLD
-317 DQNINFDMENF
+317 DQNINLDMEEF
-328 IKTGNISK
+328 IKTGKIAE
-336 RYDQAVAEIND
+336 RYDQAVNEIND
-347 VIDSVKGM
+347 LIESVKGM
-355 DFEKLKYRLEHD
+355 DFEEVKHKLGFDR
-367 GGDLRNLYE
+367 DLRDLYE
-376 TFCEESDLT
+376 TFCEESNLT
-385 IDSKISYDS
+385 INSDESYES